1 MMRCRCV
8 SSIGRFA
15 LLVIVP
21 VLAGLSGCWQS
32 AIEGPD
38 QAPSVVLMP
47 AAGQL
52 NLYNRGDVDLQLWG
66 DKLGGF
72 PPEIDEQARIIAR
85 DEFYSFP
92 IDRLKTAMPSTTG
105 HDREKLIP
113 FEVYLSDMS
122 GRNYIASFDL
132 LVKVTSGNVTIH
144 TQQLGLRLANGFKD
158 RPTSG

>member
-1 MMRCRCV
+1 MMQCRHV
-8 SSIGRFA
+8 SSSGRFA
-15 LLVIVP
+15 LLILVP
-21 VLAGLSGCWQS
+21 ALLSLSGCWLS

-38 QAPSVVLMP
+38 QAPSVALIP

-52 NLYNRGDVDLQLWG
+52 NLYNKGDLDLQLWG
-66 DKLGGF
+66 DKVAGS

-92 IDRLKTAMPSTTG
+92 IDRLKAVMPPATG
-105 HDREKLIP
+105 HDREKLIS

-122 GRNYIASFDL
+122 GRNYIAKFDL
-132 LVKVTSGNVTIH
+132 LVKITSGNMTIH

-158 RPTSG
+158 SATSG